1 MWYAI
6 VMDRDSCLIY
16 KGDFYIVEW
25 YFDDDGYSQAYE
37 YFLKTSSLQKRKF
50 LILVKKMADFGIIY
64 DTSKFRNE
72 GDSIYAFKPQ
82 PDRYLCFFFIVKKII
97 VTNAYYKKSDK
108 LPSSEK
114 NTALKN
120 MAAYKQAVSE
130 RNNKKGQ
137 MQ

>member
-1 MWYAI
+1 MWYAV

-16 KGDFYIVEW
+16 KGDFYI
-25 YFDDDGYSQAYE
+25 
-37 YFLKTSSLQKRKF
+37 
-50 LILVKKMADFGIIY
+50 
-64 DTSKFRNE
+64 
-72 GDSIYAFKPQ
+72 
-82 PDRYLCFFFIVKKII
+82 
-97 VTNAYYKKSDK
+97 KKSDK